1 MFHSIR
7 VTVFALVAGATASS
21 VAAQTPPAP
30 VAPGA
35 AASFTIFVRAVPVG
49 SEQISIVREADGWV
63 ISSSGRIGAPLDVVA
78 RRLQVRYDAQWR
90 PIDLL
95 VDATVRGQVLS
106 LHTTVS
112 GTTAKTDMVTG
123 TQSAQR
129 TDTIAPDAILL
140 PSPFFGPYEA
150 LAARVQAATEGS
162 VIGGYAVPQPPFTI
176 RVGHTSDEQIQT
188 ARELIQARRTHLTLD
203 TPGLPMDAEIWADST
218 GRLLRFSVPAQAL
231 EVVREDIASVAARRV
246 TVSRPNDEPIKIAAT
261 GFSLAG
267 TISKPAA
274 SGQPLPSV
282 ILLGG
287 SGPTDRDETVFG
299 IPILGQ
305 LAGALADA
313 GFLVLRYDKRGVGQS
328 GGRLDSASLV
338 DFSEDARLAV
348 RYLADRKD
356 VDPKRI
362 ALAGHSEGG
371 AVAMLAAARERGVA
385 ALVLISTNAVTG
397 ADLILAQQQHAL
409 HRTKLSDTEKQ
420 AKIDLQ
426 KRIHEVVITGKG
438 WDTLPA
444 DVRRQVDN
452 PWFQSLLTFD
462 PAKVMSGVRQPLL
475 IVQGELDTQVEPSN
489 ADGLQALAAARKN
502 RPRVDV
508 VKVPGVNHLLVP
520 ATTGEVDEY
529 ATLKD
534 RRISPILTGSIVTW
548 LQKTLAAP
556 PGKP

>member
-1 MFHSIR
+1 M
-7 VTVFALVAGATASS
+7 
-21 VAAQTPPAP
+21 
-30 VAPGA
+30 
-35 AASFTIFVRAVPVG
+35 
-49 SEQISIVREADGWV
+49 E
-63 ISSSGRIGAPLDVVA
+63 
-78 RRLQVRYDAQWR
+78 
-90 PIDLL
+90 
-95 VDATVRGQVLS
+95 
-106 LHTTVS
+106 
-112 GTTAKTDMVTG
+112 
-123 TQSAQR
+123 
-129 TDTIAPDAILL
+129 
-140 PSPFFGPYEA
+140 
-150 LAARVQAATEGS
+150 
-162 VIGGYAVPQPPFTI
+162 
-176 RVGHTSDEQIQT
+176 
-188 ARELIQARRTHLTLD
+188 
-203 TPGLPMDAEIWADST
+203 AEIWADTT

-246 TVSRPNDEPIKIAAT
+246 TVSRPNDEPIKIAAA

-287 SGPTDRDETVFG
+287 SGPTDRDETLFG

-305 LAGALADA
+305 LAGVLADA

-328 GGRLDSASLV
+328 GGRLDSASFADLA
-338 DFSEDARLAV
+338 EDARLAV

-371 AVAMLAAARERGVA
+371 AVAMLTAARERGVA

-397 ADLILAQQQHAL
+397 ADLILAQQKHAL
-409 HRTKLSDTEKQ
+409 DRTKLSDTEKQ

-444 DVRRQVDN
+444 DVRRQVDS

-462 PAKVMSGVRQPLL
+462 PAKAMSGVRQPLL

-502 RPRVDV
+502 RPHVDV

-520 ATTGEVDEY
+520 ATTGEVEEY

-534 RRISPILTGSIVTW
+534 RRISPILTGSIVNW

-556 PGKP
+556 PVKP